1 MCSLDVGHEEEM
13 GQEGCSGCWQWE
25 EGGCPSLSCGRLR
38 GGRLGA
44 ADQLSVEYIN
54 LGMSGTEVEQE
65 VGFMSLE
72 VRGQVFRSRQS
83 HETGWDP

>member
-1 MCSLDVGHEEEM
+1 MRRRWGK
-13 GQEGCSGCWQWE
+13 EGCSGCWQCE
-25 EGGCPSLSCGRLR
+25 EGGCPSLRCGRLR
-38 GGRLGA
+38 GGGLGA
-44 ADQLSVEYIN
+44 ADQLSVEYVN
-54 LGMSGTEVEQE
+54 LGMPGTEVEQE